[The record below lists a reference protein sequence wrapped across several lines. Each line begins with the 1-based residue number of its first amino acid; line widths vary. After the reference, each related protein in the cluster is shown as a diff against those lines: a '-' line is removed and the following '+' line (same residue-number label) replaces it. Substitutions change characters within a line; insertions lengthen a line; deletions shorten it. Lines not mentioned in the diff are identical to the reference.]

1 MEILRFSSQY
11 FIEKIEWKQEKPVT
25 KKIHV
30 VTNSNLFVQILK
42 ITRKTRVN
50 RSMFN

>member
-1 MEILRFSSQY
+1 MEILRFSSQH

-25 KKIHV
+25 KKIH